1 MEEKI
6 EESSDDIMKVIV
18 DNAYK
23 LSNEADV

>member
-1 MEEKI
+1 MEEKN